1 MVAELPEWLGYEL
14 PAEYR
19 SAKTGRGQV
28 HKWFL
33 LRTGTDDLP
42 VRTDTM
48 PHAEFRSWR
57 WVDLAELAEQAVGFR
72 RPVYRRLAELVDGL
86 R

>member
-1 MVAELPEWLGYEL
+1 
-14 PAEYR
+14 
-19 SAKTGRGQV
+19 
-28 HKWFL
+28 
-33 LRTGTDDLP
+33 
-42 VRTDTM
+42 M